1 MTRIASI
8 DPTTAQGRAKEL
20 LDATQ
25 AQLGRIPNLYGSM
38 AQSPAALDGYLAFR
52 GALGKGVL
60 SIPMRERV
68 ALLTAAINDCSYCVS
83 AHSFR
88 GAKVGLSADEL
99 AATQKSQSEDPK
111 TMAALQFV
119 DLLLQR
125 RGLVT
130 DDDYAKVKS
139 LGWSDEEIGEIVAHV
154 ALNVFSNYFNHVAAP
169 VLDFPAV
176 ATTR

>member
-99 AATQKSQSEDPK
+99 AAAQKSQSEDPK
-111 TMAALQFV
+111 ATAALQFV

-139 LGWSDEEIGEIVAHV
+139 VGWSDEEIGEIVAHV

-169 VLDFPAV
+169 VLDFPAA